1 MNDVADPT
9 RTPSTVSAVHVVDDD
24 PAVRDSLVWLFR
36 MRGFEVVA
44 WESGEAF
51 LEGMASG
58 ALRGCVLLDVRLG
71 GMSGLEVL
79 DRLEE
84 MGSHLPVIVL
94 TGHGD
99 VPVAVH
105 ALKKGAVD
113 FVEKPFEAEDL
124 VDRAGKALDLERR
137 RHGAVSAAREIE
149 RRLATLSGREREVM
163 DLMLRGQLN
172 KQIADDLGIAMRTV
186 EVHRARI
193 LEKFSVRSAVEL
205 AGLLAAVRREEG

>member
-1 MNDVADPT
+1 MSETADKT

-24 PAVRDSLVWLFR
+24 PAVRDSLVFLFR

-51 LEGMASG
+51 LDGMAAG
-58 ALRGCVLLDVRLG
+58 LRGCILLDVRLG

-84 MGSHLPVIVL
+84 TGSHLPVIML

-124 VDRAGKALDLERR
+124 VDRVGQALDLERR
-137 RHGAVSAAREIE
+137 RHGAVSATREVE